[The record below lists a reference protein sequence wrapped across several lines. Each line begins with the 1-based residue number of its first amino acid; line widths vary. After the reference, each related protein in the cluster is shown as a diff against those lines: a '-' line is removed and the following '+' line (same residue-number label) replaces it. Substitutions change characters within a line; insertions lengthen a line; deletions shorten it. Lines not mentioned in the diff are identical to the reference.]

1 MMASRA
7 TSVRWH
13 LGMATQGVC
22 GAAGRPQDLKASER
36 AFTRMELPVL
46 CSVLQIKE
54 NHFLVGP
61 TFLLQRLS
69 FSISLLGISWLGE
82 TGRAEPWP
90 GLQLSGLPSSLLPSR
105 LGVAAISHFLL
116 LVQTFQVC
124 PVRKAGRA
132 CLSSCNEPP

>member
-13 LGMATQGVC
+13 LGMPTQGVC

-36 AFTRMELPVL
+36 AFTRMELPML

-82 TGRAEPWP
+82 TGPGRALAGAPALWP
-90 GLQLSGLPSSLLPSR
+90 PFFPPSLPPRGGCHLSLPSAGADIPGVSRQESRTCLPE
-105 LGVAAISHFLL
+105 FL
-116 LVQTFQVC
+116 
-124 PVRKAGRA
+124 
-132 CLSSCNEPP
+132 